1 MENWKILDVKP
12 KAIDICYTVYKKVL
26 VTGGRGLNSTE
37 IQDNDDQCK
46 NTFAVMQSLN

>member
-1 MENWKILDVKP
+1 MSSQRQLIF
-12 KAIDICYTVYKKVL
+12 AIPYTKKVL
-26 VTGGRGLNSTE
+26 VTGGHGLNSTE